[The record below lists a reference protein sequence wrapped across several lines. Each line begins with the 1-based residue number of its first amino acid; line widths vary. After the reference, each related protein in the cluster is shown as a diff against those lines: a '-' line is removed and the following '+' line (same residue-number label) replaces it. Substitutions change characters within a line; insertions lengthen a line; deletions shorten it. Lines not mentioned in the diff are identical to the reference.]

1 MALGYNADDE
11 AGKKEAFKYA
21 ASVLAEV
28 EKTAGDDKKDLT
40 VCVPHSIAQTMID
53 AARFRVMID
62 ARQHAHIV
70 KYGKN
75 ATLQIGYRG
84 YIAKLKEHYPDA
96 DFTVEPIFEGDKFS
110 VSDDNGYQSYK
121 MEKASPFGDNPEK
134 MVGVFCCI
142 SYTNGDRKI
151 QKITT
156 MSKNEIGKVRKAAK
170 QDFIWAQWFLE
181 KAKVAVIKRAC
192 KVHFAA
198 ITGLQELIRYDNEHN
213 FQIEKPEQ
221 EVKPGG
227 IIDNLNKTILAEAD
241 VIDQEPSPTTSAN
254 ICASCNGKGSVDY
267 LDDRTGETGIEPCS
281 ACGGEGKLAA

>member
-1 MALGYNADDE
+1 MSNQLEVIDNALKSKAIIGRLTMALGYNADDE

-84 YIAKLKEHYPDA
+84 YIAKLKEHY
-96 DFTVEPIFEGDKFS
+96 
-110 VSDDNGYQSYK
+110 QSYK

-142 SYTNGDRKI
+142 AYTNGDRKI